1 MGDLNAFEELVHRYE
16 NKVISLAYRM
26 VGNWA
31 DAGDLAQE
39 TFIRVYHSLSD
50 FHQKCS
56 FSTWI
61 HHIAVNICRDE
72 LRKKN
77 RRPKISL
84 DEIAA
89 SSGGLPFSETETD
102 CPENKLEQLELQGA
116 VQECLNALPDEYRL
130 VLIMREIQG
139 LSYEEIAFAL
149 KCSTGTV
156 KSRLSRS
163 RAAFKQKAEVIIG
176 TFLLPGTS
184 KR

>member
-1 MGDLNAFEELVHRYE
+1 
-16 NKVISLAYRM
+16 M

-31 DAGDLAQE
+31 DASDLSQE
-39 TFIRVYHSLSD
+39 TFIRAYHSLPG
-50 FHQKCS
+50 FRRKCS

-61 HHIAVNICRDE
+61 YHIAVNICRDE

-89 SSGGLPFSETETD
+89 SSGGLPFSETGID
-102 CPENKLEQLELQGA
+102 CPEDKIEQLELQGA

-139 LSYEEIAFAL
+139 LSYEEIASAL
-149 KCSTGTV
+149 RCSVGTV

-163 RAAFKQKAEVIIG
+163 RTVFKQKAEVILG
-176 TFLLPGTS
+176 TFSLPGTS
-184 KR
+184 KG